1 MTTILGFIFIIIIIV
16 LIFGLSIIG
25 GILRLLF
32 GTGRRQSRQQQQTYT
47 NTTTSDDSAYT
58 SRKGTSH
65 ASRHSKKKIFDKDEG
80 EYVEFE
86 EITDDKNKK

>member
-1 MTTILGFIFIIIIIV
+1 MSTILGFIFIIIIIV

-32 GTGRRQSRQQQQTYT
+32 GTGKRRPQEHKQPYSNTGSSNGGTYNERESTQQASGNSR
-47 NTTTSDDSAYT
+47 
-58 SRKGTSH
+58 
-65 ASRHSKKKIFDKDEG
+65 KKIFDKDEG

-86 EITDDKNKK
+86 EVTNEEKKK